1 MRKFL
6 TIVIIFIFGLLLPAC
21 SKSKST
27 FLSKTS
33 GHDSLSEREL
43 LNIPFFTETIEGIEF
58 LGIMDSTLV
67 FKKISDQSLHIYKG
81 PSEDQ
86 EIFPN
91 LDFGSIRC
99 FQVPSGLLLTD
110 AGARAP
116 YQITKEKK
124 SFQNKLL
131 PPFPAEISNARI
143 TFIEKNGVLYLGASV
158 RGNFILYS
166 LIKNSSAQKRWKE
179 LTRTDIHSDGKYL
192 ISLQSNG
199 MDDCL
204 YVFVEK
210 VGVFYY
216 NLRLGSWIRK
226 NVDTRAV
233 EQSCSAFGRGA
244 AHIVFPDNNGYSIH
258 LFNTITDTFY
268 ELETTPAEGILKNVQ
283 VVDNQVLTTYYRE
296 STQSIQIRLLTVE
309 KVKNGFSHTDIIV
322 LILYFG
328 ALVFIGYYFSKRQ
341 KNADDYFRGGHRIPW
356 WAAGLS
362 LFGTSLS
369 AITFMAIPA
378 KAFATNWSYMLF
390 NSGILMV
397 APIIMF
403 VFIPFFRK
411 LNITTAYEYLEAR
424 FNALIRV
431 ICSLAFIVFQ
441 IGRMGVILLLPSIA
455 INVVTGFDIFLCI
468 ALMGVFSIV
477 YTRMGG
483 IEAVVWTD
491 ALQVVILLGGALFAI
506 FHIVGKIPGGWSE
519 TISVAYSSGKMSLGS
534 PVFNLSDSTVW
545 TVLIATF
552 FTNLT
557 TYGTDQ
563 SMVQRYLTTSSQKA
577 ARKSVMTNALLTIP
591 ATLIFFLIGT
601 VLFVYYKNNPSHV
614 TPTLDSNDAIF
625 PWYIYTKLP
634 VGMVGLLIAGIFAAA
649 MSTLSGSMNSVATA
663 YVVDIRPKLFRNKP
677 AGDLKVARRATLISG
692 ALSLCFAFFMATWN
706 INSLWDEFNKLL
718 GLILGSMG
726 GLFLLGMV
734 TKKANAHGAL
744 IGMIVSIAVQLVV
757 ANYTPVHLL
766 LYTSIGFITC
776 FVVGYLASYFFKNK

>member
-192 ISLQSNG
+192 ISFQSNG

-283 VVDNQVLTTYYRE
+283 VVDNQVLTTYY
-296 STQSIQIRLLTVE
+296 
-309 KVKNGFSHTDIIV
+309 H
-322 LILYFG
+322 
-328 ALVFIGYYFSKRQ
+328 
-341 KNADDYFRGGHRIPW
+341 
-356 WAAGLS
+356 
-362 LFGTSLS
+362 
-369 AITFMAIPA
+369 
-378 KAFATNWSYMLF
+378 
-390 NSGILMV
+390 
-397 APIIMF
+397 
-403 VFIPFFRK
+403 
-411 LNITTAYEYLEAR
+411 
-424 FNALIRV
+424 
-431 ICSLAFIVFQ
+431 
-441 IGRMGVILLLPSIA
+441 
-455 INVVTGFDIFLCI
+455 
-468 ALMGVFSIV
+468 
-477 YTRMGG
+477 
-483 IEAVVWTD
+483 
-491 ALQVVILLGGALFAI
+491 
-506 FHIVGKIPGGWSE
+506 
-519 TISVAYSSGKMSLGS
+519 
-534 PVFNLSDSTVW
+534 
-545 TVLIATF
+545 
-552 FTNLT
+552 
-557 TYGTDQ
+557 
-563 SMVQRYLTTSSQKA
+563 
-577 ARKSVMTNALLTIP
+577 
-591 ATLIFFLIGT
+591 
-601 VLFVYYKNNPSHV
+601 
-614 TPTLDSNDAIF
+614 
-625 PWYIYTKLP
+625 
-634 VGMVGLLIAGIFAAA
+634 
-649 MSTLSGSMNSVATA
+649 
-663 YVVDIRPKLFRNKP
+663 
-677 AGDLKVARRATLISG
+677 
-692 ALSLCFAFFMATWN
+692 
-706 INSLWDEFNKLL
+706 
-718 GLILGSMG
+718 
-726 GLFLLGMV
+726 
-734 TKKANAHGAL
+734 
-744 IGMIVSIAVQLVV
+744 
-757 ANYTPVHLL
+757 
-766 LYTSIGFITC
+766 
-776 FVVGYLASYFFKNK
+776 